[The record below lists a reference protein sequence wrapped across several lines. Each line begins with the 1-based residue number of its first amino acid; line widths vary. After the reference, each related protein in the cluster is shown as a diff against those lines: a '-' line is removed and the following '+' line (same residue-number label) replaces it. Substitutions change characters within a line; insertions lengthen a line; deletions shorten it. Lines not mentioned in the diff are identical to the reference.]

1 MPKSINLRSS
11 FFEGVPSV
19 NHLGNSLVEDGWKF
33 YNETGEWRHHINS
46 VLWDW
51 RWLGGVTFTGAGLQ
65 YRREA
70 DQPGVTALWEQT
82 ALFEKDQASHS
93 NIASQKD
100 FSSMKFENTCV
111 MKPDHRCLCCV
122 PQVLDQEE
130 RDVPAAGSETETER
144 RKDENGS

>member
-1 MPKSINLRSS
+1 MQQENKR
-11 FFEGVPSV
+11 ERTKD
-19 NHLGNSLVEDGWKF
+19 NSGDRKM
-33 YNETGEWRHHINS
+33 
-46 VLWDW
+46 
-51 RWLGGVTFTGAGLQ
+51 
-65 YRREA
+65 
-70 DQPGVTALWEQT
+70 TALGEQT
-82 ALFEKDQASHS
+82 EQFDKDQASRS
-93 NIASQKD
+93 NIGCKKD